1 MSHGVFGL
9 EGVTHLVRHETA
21 AFWKAALVQTQV
33 VSVLNH
39 QWVHVDRDLG
49 MTHIDEQPA
58 VAAASVT
65 HWRTQ
70 AVIPLY
76 HECHEKQ
83 RQGLLRLTTE
93 R

>member
-39 QWVHVDRDLG
+39 QWVHVGRHLRVTY
-49 MTHIDEQPA
+49 MDEQPA

-70 AVIPLY
+70 AVIPLIDEHY
-76 HECHEKQ
+76 A
-83 RQGLLRLTTE
+83 RLASGLLQLTTE